1 MPPAPSSA
9 CLKRQLGPQWQ
20 NPSLKKTV
28 HRCAELLPAPS
39 PLLPAKP
46 GLVVVAVEA
55 CAAAAATAGPC
66 LLEAREAV
74 PGLEK
79 LRLPALLPQAAA
91 LVALSPCFPRT
102 RRSGP
107 PGANPITSKARKA
120 RSLCSSVVGPG
131 LAASPTLSARCP
143 QRAAEWRR

>member
-20 NPSLKKTV
+20 NPSLKKTA

-39 PLLPAKP
+39 ALLPAKT
-46 GLVVVAVEA
+46 GLLVVAVVA

-66 LLEAREAV
+66 LLEAPRAG

-91 LVALSPCFPRT
+91 LVAL
-102 RRSGP
+102 
-107 PGANPITSKARKA
+107 
-120 RSLCSSVVGPG
+120 
-131 LAASPTLSARCP
+131 
-143 QRAAEWRR
+143 AAETALKTCYHYCRGSHYCRRKLSPS